1 MNTVLIVGL
10 ATLGVVVSLV
20 LGLVALRNQRVR
32 LVGSIVA
39 IVLAATSALAA
50 LWGMGILFRATAP
63 VPDDVLLFGNTSHS
77 VFALKASDATTRWS
91 FSLLNPNSVI
101 SSPPVMQDGVV
112 YASTDSGVYALAA
125 NDGHQLWHSP
135 TAIIVQAG
143 SIGNGVISGS
153 SSIAIE
159 STNQFAAINVSNGQ
173 QLWQVPASM
182 ASEPVIVS
190 NLVPVSGLVLVG
202 TEQVGA
208 EHSEMLA
215 LDQASGHQM
224 WKIPLT
230 AGPVLWLTAG
240 SDGTVYGATQRFG
253 GQPSIAFA
261 LNPLTRTLLWQHP
274 LSDFPQPILTI
285 NEGTLYVGTGPSMVA
300 LDAGSGNEIWHVDLG
315 HNTGTSSI
323 VIDQGVVYVGAI
335 GAFYV
340 LRANNGSLIWK
351 HTDNDNVEFGTPL
364 VSHGVVF
371 SQTRQVG
378 PTPFFSLDTGHH
390 VYAFRA
396 SDGQQY
402 YCY

>member
-20 LGLVALRNQRVR
+20 LGLVALRHQRVR

-50 LWGMGILFRATAP
+50 LWGVGLLLRATAP
-63 VPDDVLLFGNTSHS
+63 VPDDVLLFGESSHS
-77 VFALKASDATTRWS
+77 VIALKASAATTRWS
-91 FSLLNPNSVI
+91 FSLPNSV
-101 SSPPVMQDGVV
+101 SPRNLVMQDGVV
-112 YASTDSGVYALAA
+112 YASTDSGVYALAS

-143 SIGNGVISGS
+143 SVGNGVIFGS

-173 QLWQVPASM
+173 QLWQVPASI

-208 EHSEMLA
+208 EHSEVMA
-215 LDQASGHQM
+215 LDQASGYQT
-224 WKIPLT
+224 WKIPFT
-230 AGPVLWLTAG
+230 AGPVLCLTAG
-240 SDGTVYGATQRFG
+240 SDGTVYGAAQRFG
-253 GQPSIAFA
+253 GQPSMAFA

-285 NEGTLYVGTGPSMVA
+285 NGCALYVGTGPSIVA

-323 VIDQGVVYVGAI
+323 AIDQGVVYSGAI

-340 LRANNGSLIWK
+340 LRASDGSLIWK
-351 HTDNDNVEFGTPL
+351 HTDNANVGFGTPL

-378 PTPFFSLDTGHH
+378 PAPFFSLDTGQH

-402 YCY
+402 YRY

>member
-1 MNTVLIVGL
+1 MNTVLIVSL

-39 IVLAATSALAA
+39 LVLAATSALAA

-63 VPDDVLLFGNTSHS
+63 VPDDVLLFGETSHA

-91 FSLLNPNSVI
+91 FSLPNSV
-101 SSPPVMQDGVV
+101 SPGNLVMQDGVV
-112 YASTDSGVYALAA
+112 YASTDAGVYALAA

-159 STNQFAAINVSNGQ
+159 STNQFAAINMRNGQ
-173 QLWQVPASM
+173 QLWQVPASL
-182 ASEPVIVS
+182 AQKPVIVS
-190 NLVPVSGLVLVG
+190 NLVPVSGLVLLG

-208 EHSEMLA
+208 EHSEVLA

-240 SDGTVYGATQRFG
+240 SDGTVYDAAQRFG

-285 NEGTLYVGTGPSMVA
+285 NERTLYVGTGPSMVA
-300 LDAGSGNEIWHVDLG
+300 LDAGSGNELWHVDLG

-323 VIDQGVVYVGAI
+323 VIDQGMVYVGAI

-340 LRANNGSLIWK
+340 LRASDGSLVWK
-351 HTDNDNVEFGTPL
+351 HTANDNVGFGTPL

-378 PTPFFSLDTGHH
+378 PAPFFSLDTGQH

-402 YCY
+402 YRY

>member
-10 ATLGVVVSLV
+10 ATLGLFVSVV
-20 LGLVALRNQRVR
+20 LGLVAIFNRRAR
-32 LVGSIVA
+32 PVGGLVA
-39 IVLAATSALAA
+39 IVLAAVSILAA
-50 LWGMGILFRATAP
+50 LWGMGIILRATAP
-63 VPDDVLLFGNTSHS
+63 VPNDVLLFGDTSHS

-91 FSLLNPNSVI
+91 FSLPTSVI
-101 SSPPVMQDGVV
+101 SGSPVVQDGVV

-153 SSIAIE
+153 SSIAIK
-159 STNQFAAINVSNGQ
+159 SNNQFAAINVSNGQ

-208 EHSEMLA
+208 EQSEVLA

-240 SDGTVYGATQRFG
+240 SDGTVYGAAQRFG
-253 GQPSIAFA
+253 GQPSMAFA

-285 NEGTLYVGTGPSMVA
+285 NERMLYVGTGPSMVA

-323 VIDQGVVYVGAI
+323 VIDRDAVYVGAI

-340 LRANNGSLIWK
+340 LRASDGSLLWK
-351 HTDNDNVEFGTPL
+351 HTDNDNVGFGTPL

-371 SQTRQVG
+371 SQTGQVG
-378 PTPFFSLDTGHH
+378 PTPFFSLDTGQH
-390 VYAFRA
+390 VYAFRE
-396 SDGQQY
+396 SSGQQY
-402 YCY
+402 YRH